1 MNGVCGIRE
10 SWKQNCS
17 TIPES
22 PAPIPGVMKLVI
34 LDRDGVINEDSDEYI
49 KSVAEWKPIPGS
61 LEAIA
66 QLSQAGYQVY
76 IASNQSGIG
85 RGMFDFDALF
95 AIHERLQRAV
105 AELGGRIS
113 GIEYAPEHPDQASEM
128 RKPGPGMLKDLAR
141 RLQVSLENTWF
152 VGDSYSDIEAAR
164 AAGARPVLVLSG
176 KGERT
181 KSKHDL
187 DGVPVYADLAE
198 FVRTI
203 LAHN

>member
-1 MNGVCGIRE
+1 
-10 SWKQNCS
+10 
-17 TIPES
+17 
-22 PAPIPGVMKLVI
+22 MKLVI

-49 KSVAEWKPIPGS
+49 KSVTEWKPVPGS

-66 QLSQAGYQVY
+66 QLCQAGYQVY

-85 RGMFDFDALF
+85 RGLFDFDALF

-113 GIEYAPEHPDQASEM
+113 GIEYAPEHPDEASDM
-128 RKPGPGMLKDLAR
+128 RKPAPGMLKDLAR
-141 RLQVSLENTWF
+141 RLQISLENVWF
-152 VGDSYSDIEAAR
+152 VGDSYSDVEAAR

-187 DGVPVYADLAE
+187 EGVPVYKDLAE
-198 FVRTI
+198 FARTV
-203 LAHN
+203 LAQH